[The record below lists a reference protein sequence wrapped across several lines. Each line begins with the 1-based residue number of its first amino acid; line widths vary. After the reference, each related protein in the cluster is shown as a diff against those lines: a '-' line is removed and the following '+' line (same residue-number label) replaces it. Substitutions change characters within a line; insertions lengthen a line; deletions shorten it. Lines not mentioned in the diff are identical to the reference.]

1 MTIYIGFQS
10 KVAGVTI
17 VGVYPLGFN
26 GVGTGN
32 GRDPLASVST
42 SLNPSGYTPTIVT
55 PATFDGKPMY
65 IVIDEDDIFRYNAEN
80 KVCMLLNKDTE

>member
-1 MTIYIGFQS
+1 MSSSLMTIYVSFPS

-17 VGVYPLGFN
+17 VGEYPLGFN

-42 SLNPSGYTPTIVT
+42 SVSTSEALS
-55 PATFDGKPMY
+55 ASSK
-65 IVIDEDDIFRYNAEN
+65 
-80 KVCMLLNKDTE
+80 

>member
-1 MTIYIGFQS
+1 MSSSSMTMYIGFPS

-32 GRDPLASVST
+32 GRDPLASVMGVV
-42 SLNPSGYTPTIVT
+42 P
-55 PATFDGKPMY
+55 
-65 IVIDEDDIFRYNAEN
+65 
-80 KVCMLLNKDTE
+80 